1 MKEQKQIKKSII
13 IYNIICYILLVCG
26 SVYFQLLYKKRIAI
40 FLAFIFA
47 SSYGM
52 LILLIRLGKK
62 HSKWIK
68 YVLPGSC
75 LLVSSV
81 LSVIFVEL
89 ISGNLFIATQYFWGN
104 FLIFSALYFLLFL
117 TTRRLMIVLR

>member
-1 MKEQKQIKKSII
+1 MGLIWFA
-13 IYNIICYILLVCG
+13 LVCG

-40 FLAFIFA
+40 FLAFILA

-62 HSKWIK
+62 HSKWIN
-68 YVLPGSC
+68 YVLPGRC

-89 ISGNLFIATQYFWGN
+89 ISGNLFIETQYLGGFEYDA
-104 FLIFSALYFLLFL
+104 ISEIRVRS
-117 TTRRLMIVLR
+117 TRKNTCNEYGGILRR